1 MVKFLRVIQMT
12 FGEKVK
18 NLREDR
24 DLTQSEL
31 GEKINMT
38 QRRVSYIE
46 KNKYEPSL
54 GDIRAICLFFGVSS
68 DYFLDLPEGLLRP
81 KK

>member
-1 MVKFLRVIQMT
+1 MVEFLRVMQVT

-18 NLREDR
+18 NLREDM
-24 DLTQSEL
+24 DMTQSEL
-31 GEKINMT
+31 GDKINMT

-54 GDIRAICLFFGVSS
+54 EDIRVICKFFKVSS
-68 DYFLDLPEGLLRP
+68 DYLLDLPDGLKRP
-81 KK
+81 K

>member
-1 MVKFLRVIQMT
+1 M
-12 FGEKVK
+12 K

-54 GDIRAICLFFGVSS
+54 ADIKAICLFFGVSS
-68 DYFLDLPEGLLRP
+68 DYLLDLPFDLQHP
-81 KK
+81 KR

>member
-1 MVKFLRVIQMT
+1 MT

>member
-1 MVKFLRVIQMT
+1 MT

-24 DLTQSEL
+24 DMTQSEL

>member
-1 MVKFLRVIQMT
+1 MT

-54 GDIRAICLFFGVSS
+54 GDISAICLFLGVSS